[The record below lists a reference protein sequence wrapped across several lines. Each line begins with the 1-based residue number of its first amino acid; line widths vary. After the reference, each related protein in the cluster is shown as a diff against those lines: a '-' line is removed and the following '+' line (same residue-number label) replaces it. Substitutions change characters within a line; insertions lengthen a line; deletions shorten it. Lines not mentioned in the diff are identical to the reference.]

1 MSSGRRSAR
10 RQAVFILY
18 QQDLLELSA
27 TDALERGRDS
37 GIEPYTEK
45 VVLGVA
51 EHGAEIDAL
60 VERHL
65 EGWELSR
72 LGSLERSI
80 LRVAAFE
87 LLYGTDVPEPVVI
100 DQAVGSAKRFCSDEA
115 GALINGVLGSL
126 AASRRASV
134 ADPAVHAGENT

>member
-27 TDALERGRDS
+27 TDALKRGRAS
-37 GIEPYTEK
+37 GLEPYTQG

-51 EHGAEIDAL
+51 EHGAEIDDL

-87 LLYGTDVPEPVVI
+87 LLYGTDVPEPVAI
-100 DQAVGSAKRFCSDEA
+100 DQAVESAKRFCSDEA

-126 AASRRASV
+126 AASRRDSAPV
-134 ADPAVHAGENT
+134 PAVQAEENA

>member
-27 TDALERGRDS
+27 TDALKRRRAS
-37 GIEPYTEK
+37 RLEPYTQG

-87 LLYGTDVPEPVVI
+87 LLYGTDVPEPVAI
-100 DQAVGSAKRFCSDEA
+100 DQAVESAKRFCSDEA

-126 AASRRASV
+126 AASRRDSAPV
-134 ADPAVHAGENT
+134 PAVQAEENA